1 MNKKPDW
8 KAEFCTMLEKLAE
21 RRSIWRV
28 WSDFITLAAITI
40 SNLVKTSS
48 WDEREEEYLSII
60 HTYQKE
66 EQDIIVQLFAVIQLA
81 YVEND
86 KQDFLGNVCQEL
98 ELLQKLKKQ
107 YFSPYSV
114 SVASAEFE
122 CEKLIWNDRLEME
135 GYLSVYDPA
144 CGTGTM
150 LIAFAHMLQKKGI
163 NPQTNALFV
172 GQDVDR
178 ISALTCY
185 IQLAILGLPAYVI
198 VGDTLS
204 SPGRIPG
211 NEVWYTPEYI
221 VNAGLFADNQE
232 LCPEECGQ
240 SAPFDGRGEDLSE
253 DEEEKRAS

>member
-40 SNLVKTSS
+40 SNLVKTSI

-66 EQDIIVQLFAVIQLA
+66 EQDIIVQLA

-114 SVASAEFE
+114 SVASAEFV
-122 CEKLIWNDRLEME
+122 CEKLIWNDRLEMK

-198 VGDTLS
+198 
-204 SPGRIPG
+204 
-211 NEVWYTPEYI
+211 
-221 VNAGLFADNQE
+221 
-232 LCPEECGQ
+232 C
-240 SAPFDGRGEDLSE
+240 RGYLVKFGKNSG
-253 DEEEKRAS
+253 

>member
-1 MNKKPDW
+1 MSGAGVVAKAKKAVFQLLQCFRCN
-8 KAEFCTMLEKLAE
+8 AEF
-21 RRSIWRV
+21 V
-28 WSDFITLAAITI
+28 
-40 SNLVKTSS
+40 
-48 WDEREEEYLSII
+48 
-60 HTYQKE
+60 
-66 EQDIIVQLFAVIQLA
+66 
-81 YVEND
+81 
-86 KQDFLGNVCQEL
+86 
-98 ELLQKLKKQ
+98 
-107 YFSPYSV
+107 
-114 SVASAEFE
+114 
-122 CEKLIWNDRLEME
+122 CEKLIWNDQLEMK
-135 GYLSVYDPA
+135 GYLSVYDSA

-150 LIAFAHMLQKKGI
+150 LITFAHMLQKKGI

-178 ISALTCY
+178 ISALMCY

-221 VNAGLFADNQE
+221 VNAELFVDNQE

-240 SAPFDGRGEDLSE
+240 SAPLDGRVEECSE